1 MSDDVLSQALPPDG
15 GRHRYF
21 GLYPALVTDLVDP
34 QGCGRVQVLFP
45 GFGDAGKAM
54 RAWATLVTPYADD
67 DQGLC
72 IFPEVDS
79 QVVVGFE
86 AGDPRRP
93 YIVGACWN
101 GKEKPPIAAAAANNL
116 RVIKTRSGSQLEF
129 DDSIGAAKVTLTTAG
144 GHRLVLDEGTQEVTL
159 AHQNGVTIR
168 LTVAG
173 ALEIT
178 ANTSVDITAPTVK
191 VHAAVTSFDGI
202 ITCTNLIASA
212 GVVSPIYTPGAG
224 NLL

>member
-15 GRHRYF
+15 GQHRYF

-34 QGCGRVQVLFP
+34 YGRGRIQVQFP
-45 GFGDAGKAM
+45 GFGDMGKAM
-54 RAWATLVTPYADD
+54 RAWATLLTPYADD
-67 DQGLC
+67 NQGLC
-72 IFPEVDS
+72 VLPEVDT

-101 GKEKPPIAAAAANNL
+101 GKEKPPISADAANNL
-116 RVIKTRSGSQLEF
+116 RVLRTRSGSRLEF
-129 DDSIGAAKVTLTTAG
+129 DDTTGAAKVTLTTSG
-144 GHRLVLDEGTQEVTL
+144 GHRLVLDEGSQEVTL
-159 AHQNGVTIR
+159 SHQNGVTIR
-168 LTVAG
+168 LTLAG

-191 VHAAVTSFDGI
+191 VHAAATTFDGI
-202 ITCTNLIASA
+202 VTCTNLIASV
-212 GVVSPIYTPGAG
+212 GVVAPTYTPGAG